1 MEFLF
6 SAEGLIS
13 LFTLMI
19 LEVVLGIDNIIFISI
34 VSDRLPKED
43 QKKARLLGLTLA
55 LVMRVGLLMGVSWL
69 VGLKDP
75 IIKISGFALSW
86 RDLILVAGG
95 LFLLAKSTTEIHA
108 KVQGL
113 HEDEHGNDANGKKLS
128 LAGAIIQIILLD
140 IVFSFDSILT
150 AIGLTDHI
158 EIMIVAV
165 IFSIIIMM
173 VFAEKVSNFVNTH
186 PTVKVL
192 ALSFL
197 LMIGMLLVAEGL
209 HAHVPKGYIYA
220 SLAFSLFVEVLN
232 LRMRKKKEKKSN
244 AVKSNVSES
253 VD

>member
-34 VSDRLPKED
+34 VSDRLPKEE
-43 QKKARLLGLTLA
+43 QKKARLLGLILA
-55 LVMRVGLLMGVSWL
+55 LVMRIGLLMGVSWL
-69 VGLKDP
+69 VGLKAT
-75 IIKISGFALSW
+75 ILEIYEFELTA
-86 RDLILVAGG
+86 RDIILVAGG
-95 LFLLAKSTTEIHA
+95 LFLLAKSTTEIHS
-108 KVQGL
+108 KVSGL
-113 HEDEHGNDANGKKLS
+113 HEDEEGANANGKKLS
-128 LAGAIIQIILLD
+128 LTGAIIQIILLD

-150 AIGLTDHI
+150 AIGLTNHI
-158 EIMIVAV
+158 EIMIIAV

-173 VFAEKVSNFVNTH
+173 IFAEKVSNFVNNH

-197 LMIGMLLVAEGL
+197 MMIGMLLMAEGL

-220 SLAFSLFVEVLN
+220 ALGFSLFVEVLN
-232 LRMRKKKEKKSN
+232 LRMRKKKEKLTSKDHGSK
-244 AVKSNVSES
+244 VE
-253 VD
+253 D

>member
-75 IIKISGFALSW
+75 IVEISGFSLSW

-113 HEDEHGNDANGKKLS
+113 HEDEDGNNANGKKLS

-244 AVKSNVSES
+244 AAKSNVSES